1 MSGRDGGRAEAGGGG
16 SEGGLRGGARRW
28 AVRAGT
34 VLTPQRAQSCSMWHS
49 NAFKSPRCNHAQ
61 RRAEDATTS
70 GGNCCISYCGGRAGG
85 VCGSRIEAEDGESA
99 GAPVVGQVIGGG
111 GQAWVGTMW
120 HRDYTGRVALAR
132 CVLWREGRGLSYHI
146 AREVHE
152 ELGSVTQD
160 EAQLL
165 EYGVGHELLVGVV
178 SMAQNNGELL

>member
-1 MSGRDGGRAEAGGGG
+1 MTAGEQRRAVVVRKVR
-16 SEGGLRGGARRW
+16 GLRGGARRR

-49 NAFKSPRCNHAQ
+49 TAFKSPRCNHAQ

-70 GGNCCISYCGGRAGG
+70 GGNCCISYCGGRAVC
-85 VCGSRIEAEDGESA
+85 VCGSRTARVPGPQWWGSL
-99 GAPVVGQVIGGG
+99 G
-111 GQAWVGTMW
+111 WRTMW
-120 HRDYTGRVALAR
+120 HRDYTGSV
-132 CVLWREGRGLSYHI
+132 WRWPVCAVEGRGLSYHI

-152 ELGSVTQD
+152 ELSSVTQD

-178 SMAQNNGELL
+178 IMVQNNGKLL